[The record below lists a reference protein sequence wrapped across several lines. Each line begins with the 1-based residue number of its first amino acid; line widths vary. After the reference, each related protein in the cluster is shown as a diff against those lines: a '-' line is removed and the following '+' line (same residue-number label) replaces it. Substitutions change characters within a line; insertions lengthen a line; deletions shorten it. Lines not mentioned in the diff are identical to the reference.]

1 MRSESGFT
9 LLETIVAIALCAIVI
24 AALTSVAT
32 NSLRVGRD
40 GNFKVQA
47 TQVLDTLGRRV
58 AGGIDRGILPAA
70 GETIVLD
77 TAELSAIVDFGD
89 TGSWEATFRAA
100 IAHRATVTIGD
111 STTVRYRIEVCH
123 GSDGGERCVR
133 GTTLGRVGGA
143 S

>member
-1 MRSESGFT
+1 MKTTAGFT
-9 LLETIVAIALCAIVI
+9 LLETIVAIALCAIVV

-58 AGGIDRGILPAA
+58 AGGVDRSILPAA
-70 GETIVLD
+70 DESVELDADELGEM
-77 TAELSAIVDFGD
+77 VDFGD
-89 TGSWEATFRAA
+89 TGPWDAAFRAA
-100 IAHRATVTIGD
+100 ITHDGTVAVGE

-123 GSDGGERCVR
+123 GAGSGTRCVR
-133 GTTLGRVGGA
+133 GTTLGRVGSA